1 MNQIPE
7 MSQFVYEDFY
17 SLGIKDGKYIG
28 IKRKGLKDFERG
40 IIYEDDEFLILSEE
54 KWTAFDMATG
64 VEICKERDFDRL
76 YQKVTDMR
84 DEIEIKRKM
93 DAYKDMKR
101 IYESVLDVLDP
112 AVL

>member
-1 MNQIPE
+1 MSKIPE

-17 SLGIKDGKYIG
+17 SLGIKDGKYVG

-40 IIYEDDEFLILSEE
+40 IIYEE
-54 KWTAFDMATG
+54 KWTAYDMATG

-84 DEIEIKRKM
+84 DEIEARRKT
-93 DAYKDMKR
+93 DAYKDIKR
-101 IYESVLDVLDP
+101 IYESVLDVLEP